1 MQESPRQ
8 RAQRYWVDDQP
19 GADSPGTRLANIL
32 QLFTAGRP
40 LSEATET
47 FLASRGLNALV
58 AYAKGEIG
66 EGAFAQAAQAEQ
78 RLRCEHAERERVH
91 KERERVEAQ
100 AREEARQ
107 QAMWAEIEVERLR
120 RESDPRHIARRK
132 NREQREKY
140 GIHGY
145 VEQEHFPRLM
155 AILRCLENR
164 GRVAET
170 EMVWLAAEGRDYR
183 TEEILHA
190 YHRIE
195 ADALLAEYRSTG
207 DIWKAVTAS
216 GHLRKCRAA
225 QEAQELLSIIPEQ
238 RLSSPKLKSAL
249 QTTHGGTLRDLNRH
263 EEAVRLGEEAHALQP
278 NDFRPCTLLGA
289 IHMERQEFAQG
300 HEWYRKAEERG
311 APPNHV
317 DSEIRAILARMSQEA
332 RIAAIESLLESD
344 SFRYDWLKKAFS
356 GGHGVRQRQGR
367 RDHGK

>member
-32 QLFTAGRP
+32 QLFAAGRQ

-47 FLASRGLNALV
+47 FLVSRGLNALV
-58 AYAKGEIG
+58 AYAKGELG
-66 EGAFAQAAQAEQ
+66 EEAFARAAQAEQ
-78 RLRCEHAERERVH
+78 RLRREHAERERV
-91 KERERVEAQ
+91 EALAREQ
-100 AREEARQ
+100 ARSEEMRARQ
-107 QAMWAEIEVERLR
+107 QEMWAEIEAERLR
-120 RESDPRHIARRK
+120 RESDPREIARGK
-132 NREQREKY
+132 NRAQRAKY

-145 VEQEHFPRLM
+145 VEEQHFSRLM

-183 TEEILHA
+183 TEEVLHA

-195 ADALLAEYRSTG
+195 ADVSLGEYRVTG
-207 DIWKAVTAS
+207 SVWKAVTAS

-225 QEAQELLSIIPEQ
+225 QEAHELLSAIPGQ
-238 RLSSPKLKSAL
+238 RLSSPKLKSAVH
-249 QTTHGGTLRDLNRH
+249 TTHGGALRDLNRR
-263 EEAVRLGEEAHALQP
+263 EEALRLAEQAHTLLP
-278 NDFRPCTLLGA
+278 DDFRPCTLLGA
-289 IHMERQEFAQG
+289 IYMEQGEIALG

-311 APPNHV
+311 ALPKHV
-317 DSEIRAILARMSQEA
+317 DSEMRSILAQMSQEERA
-332 RIAAIESLLESD
+332 KAIGQLLAFDPS
-344 SFRYDWLKKAFS
+344 RYDWLRQAFA
-356 GGHGVRQRQGR
+356 GGRGARERQGG